1 MNIPP
6 SPPPVISDIRPSLAS
21 NNHVAPP
28 LLNVFVIWSQG
39 RTPLSRQKWQHQFT
53 SKFILSYCTQV
64 NYCLVVN
71 AEARTA
77 LLLKTEMKTLS
88 PLFQD
93 VIVAST
99 EATVAIDETMTS
111 SLLRF
116 NKKRFKTR

>member
-1 MNIPP
+1 M
-6 SPPPVISDIRPSLAS
+6 
-21 NNHVAPP
+21 
-28 LLNVFVIWSQG
+28 
-39 RTPLSRQKWQHQFT
+39 
-53 SKFILSYCTQV
+53 
-64 NYCLVVN
+64 VN